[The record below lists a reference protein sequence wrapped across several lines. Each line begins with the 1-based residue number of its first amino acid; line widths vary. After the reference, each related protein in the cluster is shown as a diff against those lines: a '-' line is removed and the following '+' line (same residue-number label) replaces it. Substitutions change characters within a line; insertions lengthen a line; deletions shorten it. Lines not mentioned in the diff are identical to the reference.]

1 MNNNMQEKLYDSDVE
16 ILELKRI
23 THSIQTA
30 IQERSDFRILY
41 LSEVIEKAMYKAHFF
56 GKDDLAERLRKQ
68 SNQNHLSYGNFKTLE
83 DMLDN
88 RLITEEEYNFC
99 R

>member
-1 MNNNMQEKLYDSDVE
+1 MNNYIQENLYDSDVE
-16 ILELKRI
+16 IFELKRI

-41 LSEVIEKAMYKAHFF
+41 LSEVVEKAMYKAYFF

-68 SNQNHLSYGNFKTLE
+68 SKQNHLSYGNFKTLE